1 MKYYYCVLTRAG
13 GVAMLTWLL
22 ALSAWAQD
30 RKITGSVSDGAEK
43 SPLPGVNILV
53 KGTQIGASTGSDGQ
67 FTLNVPAGRD
77 ILTVS
82 AIGFVT
88 QEVALGN
95 RTNLAVALVADTKTL
110 TEVIVTGYGAQSKRD
125 ITGAVATV
133 DMKEALKVP
142 ATNVAQALQGRVAGV
157 TIGNDNSPG
166 GGVMVRIRGFGTI
179 NDNSP
184 LYVIDGVPT
193 KGNLNTLNP
202 NDIESLQVLKDASA
216 ASIYGARAGNGVVII
231 TTKKGKSGKPKLT
244 YDAYYG
250 TQRPGKFPDLLNTQE
265 YASLVWESRRNAG
278 NLVNGNPKHA
288 QFGNGATPVI
298 PDYVFPDGAMEGDPR
313 LAKDANGNYA
323 NYTTNVDGSDF
334 KKTQWLITKA
344 NKEGTNWFDEIFAS
358 APIQNHQIGVSGGN
372 ENGRYAMSAN
382 YFNQE
387 GIMRYTYYK
396 RYSIRANT
404 EFNVSKRIRVG
415 ENLQIA
421 YGERVGGGNSTQ
433 SITANNNESNAVSF
447 AYRIQP
453 IIPVYDVAG
462 NFAGTKGGDLDN
474 ARNPVALLYRN
485 KDNVGKEM
493 RLFGNAYA
501 EVDILKNL
509 TAKTSFGVDYNIYNI
524 RAYTPRDIESSEAAT
539 ANSMFARNEFSY
551 NWTWYNT
558 LAYNGEINSDIR
570 YNLLVGTE
578 AIKNNFEFFRADRS
592 KFANDDLY
600 NRYLDAG
607 NAGTQTNS
615 GGGSDWRLASEF
627 AKASFSLFDKYLI
640 DGTIRRDRSSR
651 FAKVN
656 RVAYFPAVSVGWR
669 ISQENFLKPVTWVND
684 IKLRAAYGQTGNQE
698 IGNYNSYLIYGTSP
712 TTAFYDLNGSRTSSI
727 QGYELQQFGNAN
739 AKWETTT
746 SVDFGVDA
754 SLFKGKLD
762 VTFDWFNR
770 VTSDALFPVEVQ
782 YTQGQATN
790 PFQNIASFRNRGVEL
805 GLNHN
810 GALMNGDFTYS
821 VGANISTYRNLVT
834 RTDGN
839 PSTQYFGF
847 TPRIPAMTVTQQ
859 GYPISSFFGYVID
872 GIFQTDEEAAQAPV
886 QFGGGLNNKA
896 GQFHFRDLNKDG
908 IINASDRQVIGNPH
922 PKFAYG
928 LNLNV
933 GYKNFNLTIFGQ
945 GVYGNQIFNYNRYWT
960 DFQTFAGNRSR
971 RMLEDSWRP
980 GKTDAKLPQ
989 LRSND
994 NISSNPSTYY
1004 LEPGSYLRVKNIQL
1018 SYNLPKG
1025 LMSRLGLSN
1034 AMVYVQGQNLF
1045 TATKYSGLD
1054 PEVNL
1059 RDSGGTGNDRHIGV
1073 DEGAYPVS
1081 KSMLVGLNLAF

>member
-1 MKYYYCVLTRAG
+1 
-13 GVAMLTWLL
+13 MLTWLL